1 MKLVKFKSRE
11 DIGGWVAPP
20 DYFPGQDIALSIG
33 LKCPQ
38 CGGQEVIAI
47 PYDDAT
53 MLITLRTEAIN
64 FPERADEIIDTLK
77 KFVDNLEYFT
87 PVERIQFMWGFCNN
101 ICIVNWQVA
110 HPVVEEKPAPKNG
123 KTVCVNCHGT
133 GSLMSHGVHDG
144 EECPKC
150 DGWGHTYE

>member
-1 MKLVKFKSRE
+1 MTGQNAPSVTDGVALMNKLIKFKSKE
-11 DIGGWVAPP
+11 DINGWVAPP

-38 CGGQEVIAI
+38 CRGQEVIAI

-77 KFVDNLEYFT
+77 NFVDTLDYFT
-87 PVERIQFMWGFCNN
+87 PVERIQFMWGFCNHD
-101 ICIVNWQVA
+101 CIVNWQA
-110 HPVVEEKPAPKNG
+110 EHPNE
-123 KTVCVNCHGT
+123 
-133 GSLMSHGVHDG
+133 
-144 EECPKC
+144 
-150 DGWGHTYE
+150 

>member
-1 MKLVKFKSRE
+1 MKLKKFKSKE
-11 DIGGWVAPP
+11 EIGGWVAPP

-38 CGGQEVIAI
+38 CGEQEIIAI
-47 PYDDAT
+47 PYNDAT

-64 FPERADEIIDTLK
+64 FPERADEIIDNLK
-77 KFVDNLEYFT
+77 NFVDTLDYFT

-101 ICIVNWQVA
+101 ICIVNWQAA
-110 HPVVEEKPAPKNG
+110 HPVEEPPAPNSG

-133 GSLMSHGVHDG
+133 GSLMRNGVHDG
-144 EECPKC
+144 AECPKC
-150 DGWGHTYE
+150 YGWGSTYE

>member
-11 DIGGWVAPP
+11 DIGEWVAPP
-20 DYFPGQDIALSIG
+20 EYFPGQDIALSIG

-64 FPERADEIIDTLK
+64 FPDRADEIIDTLK
-77 KFVDNLEYFT
+77 KFVDNLDYFT

-101 ICIVNWQVA
+101 ICIVNWQAA
-110 HPVVEEKPAPKNG
+110 HAVEEAPAPDG
-123 KTVCVNCHGT
+123 KTMCVNCKGHGGT
-133 GSLMSHGVHDG
+133 WNGVTDYV
-144 EECPKC
+144 ECPKC

>member
-1 MKLVKFKSRE
+1 MQLVKFKSKE
-11 DIGGWVAPP
+11 DIGEWVAPP

-64 FPERADEIIDTLK
+64 FPDKANESIVNLK
-77 KFVDNLEYFT
+77 KFVDTLNYFT
-87 PVERIQFMWGFCNN
+87 AEEKIQFMWGFCNN
-101 ICIVNWQVA
+101 LCIIEWQIA
-110 HPVVEEKPAPKNG
+110 NAPKN
-123 KTVCVNCHGT
+123 
-133 GSLMSHGVHDG
+133 DD
-144 EECPKC
+144 E
-150 DGWGHTYE
+150 